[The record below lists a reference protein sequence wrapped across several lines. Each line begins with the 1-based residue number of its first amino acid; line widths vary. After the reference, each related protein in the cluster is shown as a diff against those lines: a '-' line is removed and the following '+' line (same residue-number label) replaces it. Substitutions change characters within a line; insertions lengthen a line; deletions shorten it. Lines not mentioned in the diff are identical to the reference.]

1 MPCPNG
7 VHIPNNFDIY
17 NYAHLYDDVDTARFK
32 YQVFLA
38 EEERAAACIDCDV
51 CEAEC
56 PQKIAISDRMPE
68 VARFLA

>member
-7 VHIPNNFDIY
+7 VHISNNFDIY
-17 NYAHLYDDVDTARFK
+17 KFAHLYDDVDTARFK